1 MLTIQQLIHT
11 LSPQSMRKSG
21 FEEREIQA
29 ICFDSRQATAGCAYF
44 CFEGI
49 HTDGNLYIDEAIEK
63 GAIVIISQKETPF
76 PHPGI
81 TYIVTAQCRRAFA
94 IAASL
99 FYGKPEAHL
108 KIIGITGTDGK
119 TSTATFLYQLLKAK
133 NVSVGL
139 LSTVY
144 MDNGE
149 GLHPSPYRQSTP
161 EANHLESFLAECLA
175 NKRDYVI
182 LEATSHALSSELDR
196 MHAITFDLSIIT
208 TITSEHLE
216 FHKTLDQY
224 IESKCHI
231 IDKLKQNGKVFL
243 STINPHLQECLSVA
257 HKENKEAITLE
268 KSEHIEIKPQ
278 QAVIINGKEYP
289 CTLFPSIFIT
299 DALLACLAAASLLS
313 LSTTEIY
320 PLLHT
325 LHAPTGRYH
334 EIPNNLGF
342 STIIDFAH
350 TKDAFLQLFSSIKQ
364 MKPQHDLI
372 LVFGA
377 AGERDRHKRGQMG
390 KVASLFARQV
400 FITEED
406 PRDEDD
412 GHIFAD
418 IISEVDATQLH
429 KFTRID
435 KRSAAIYVALLSART
450 DETVLFLGKGH
461 EKSIERKGRTMKWC
475 ENEQVLQAIKAT
487 EALQEKHIHVAL
499 IFGGRSPEHEVS
511 SLSARGIYNLI
522 KETTGNDPFIIHITK
537 KGGLYLI
544 PSLDSEKKITKEWKE
559 LVASPSRGLMVLA
572 DHTILPIDLVFDI
585 IHGNEGEDGQLQSL
599 LQMSNIR
606 YCGSDPTASTLGM
619 AKGHAQSV
627 WEAHGLKTIPTLTF
641 AKGDHIDFDTIV
653 KKFPGKLIIKSETT
667 GSSFGVT
674 LLKDVKEYYLQ
685 KAINTAFS
693 QSNRV
698 LIQPYIEEMEEI
710 ECAILQLPNNTIL
723 PCGPGTVLSK
733 KDKDNDIYSYESKY
747 HGSGDSLLIPAPI
760 SEAVKEKIRADAV
773 TAFQSLGCSGFA
785 RVDFFLKKDGTLYIN
800 EINTLP
806 GLTRTSHFPLLV
818 ESEGI
823 PLSSA
828 ISIIMEDALIEDH
841 D

>member
-1 MLTIQQLIHT
+1 MLTIHQLLNT
-11 LSPQSMRKSG
+11 LSPQLIRKSG
-21 FEEREIQA
+21 FEEKEIQA
-29 ICFDSRQATAGCAYF
+29 ICFDSRQATTNCAFF
-44 CFEGI
+44 CFDGI
-49 HTDGNLYIDEAIEK
+49 HTDGNLYINEAIEK
-63 GAIVIISQKETPF
+63 GAIVIISEKMPKEI
-76 PHPGI
+76 HKGI
-81 TYIVTAQCRRAFA
+81 TYAVTTHCRRAFA
-94 IAASL
+94 ITSSL
-99 FYGKPEAHL
+99 FYGRPESQL

-119 TSTATFLYQLLKAK
+119 TSTATFLYQLLTEKNKA
-133 NVSVGL
+133 VGL

-144 MDNGE
+144 MDTGE
-149 GLHPSPYRQSTP
+149 GLRPSPYRQSTP
-161 EANHLESFLAECLA
+161 EANHLEAFLAACLA
-175 NKRDYVI
+175 NNREYVI

-216 FHKTLDQY
+216 FHKTLDHY
-224 IESKCHI
+224 IESKCQCI
-231 IDKLKQNGKVFL
+231 RKLKQGGKVFL
-243 STINPHLQECLSVA
+243 STINPHLQRCLSVA
-257 HKENKEAITLE
+257 KEEGKEAIVLE
-268 KSEHIEIKPQ
+268 KSEQMRIQEQ
-278 QAVIINGKEYP
+278 QGVIIDGKEYP

-299 DALLACLAAASLLS
+299 DALLACRATASILS
-313 LSTTEIY
+313 LSTAEVY

-325 LHAPTGRYH
+325 LRAPTGRYH
-334 EIPNNLGF
+334 VIQNNLGF

-350 TKDAFLQLFSSIKQ
+350 TKDAFVQLFSSIKKV
-364 MKPQHDLI
+364 KPQKELI

-390 KVASLFARQV
+390 KVASIFARQV

-418 IISEVDATQLH
+418 IISEVDSTQRH
-429 KFTRID
+429 KFVRVD
-435 KRSAAIYVALLSART
+435 ERSAAMYLALLSARKN
-450 DETVLFLGKGH
+450 ETVLFLGKGH
-461 EKSIERKGRTMKWC
+461 EKSIERKGTIMKWC

-487 EALQEKHIHVAL
+487 ETLHNKHIHVAL

-522 KETTGNDPFIIHITK
+522 QETTGNAPFIIHITK

-559 LVASPSRGLMVLA
+559 LVASPSRGLMILA
-572 DHTILPIDLVFDI
+572 DQTILPIDLVFDI
-585 IHGNEGEDGQLQSL
+585 IHGNEGEDGRLQSL

-606 YCGSDPTASTLGM
+606 FCGSDPTASTLGM

-641 AKGDHIDFDTIV
+641 SKGDHIDFDTIV

-685 KAINTAFS
+685 KAVNTAFS

-760 SEAVKEKIRADAV
+760 SEALKEKIRADAV
-773 TAFQSLGCSGFA
+773 TAFRSLGCSGFA